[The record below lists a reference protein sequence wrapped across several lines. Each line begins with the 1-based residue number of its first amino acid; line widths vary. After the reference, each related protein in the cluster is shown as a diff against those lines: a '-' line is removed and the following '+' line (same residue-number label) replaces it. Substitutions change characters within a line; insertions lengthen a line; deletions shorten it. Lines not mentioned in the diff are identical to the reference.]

1 MKHVNP
7 TSFVIIQYFYSDYS
21 ISFFPQDAND
31 NTPLFAKS
39 VYPVEIYENITSG
52 SVILQLSAQD
62 QDLGVNTGVRYYIV
76 SGNTLG
82 RFFID
87 SYSGALYVKGPID
100 RDPPRNENAFLL
112 TVLLGS
118 YV

>member
-1 MKHVNP
+1 MDLKKIRIPNRVM
-7 TSFVIIQYFYSDYS
+7 
-21 ISFFPQDAND
+21 FPDIVRDTVSLLVQFSQDTND

-39 VYPVEIYENITSG
+39 AYPVEIYENITSG

-62 QDLGVNTGVRYYIV
+62 QDLGVNTGLRYYIV

-87 SYSGALYVKGPID
+87 SYSGVLYVKSPID

-112 TVLLGS
+112 TV
-118 YV
+118 